1 VIRDLE
7 RGFFG
12 KANSPKKE
20 VVRMSLPQFCSYLRC
35 RISRQMRAAIGAP
48 VEQTASGIQSTLGHC
63 KCPYSS
69 SWRLLMCFGNNSS
82 NTPKRSALG
91 RRAIAF
97 GSAIALFACL
107 LISHGSAQTTTGTI
121 SGTVTDST
129 GSIVPNANII
139 VTGVQTGI
147 SQSTQSNASGNYIFP
162 ALTTGDYTLS
172 IQAAGFGSEKQTGL
186 HLDVSQDLVSNVV
199 LKVGNVTETISVSA
213 AAALVELRESQ
224 LSTTVE
230 RKQISDLPLNGRAA
244 ISLVQLVPGVT
255 TFTPSAT
262 IGDTAGNKFSLNGNR
277 TNENSYYL
285 DGSYDTSF
293 MSQGGN
299 VFPNPDALQEF
310 RVLTNNFDAEYGR
323 YPGGV
328 VNAITRSGT
337 NAYHGLAYDYLR
349 NSALNLKNYFA
360 TRITPLVQN
369 QFGAA
374 FGGPIIRNK
383 AFIFGSYEG
392 LRISTPTQILS
403 TSVNLPTAAEEQGNF
418 TALPTSKQPNVS
430 CNGVSGVICPN
441 LLDPVAQNLLK
452 FVPLASTA
460 GVSPEQDSHG
470 STSAN
475 QYLIRTDYQL
485 NDKHQLSGEFFQSRG
500 AILNPGLDGN
510 QIVSYSTARQLNTTS
525 NIILSDTWT
534 LSANKLNIAR
544 AFFTDDHSQVQQ
556 IVPPD
561 TWGDLGSTVKD
572 GIQPATSPVISITG
586 YYQQGLAA
594 GGITNNNM
602 ETIGA
607 EDTFDWTLGNHTIKM
622 GGSFFFNQYREN
634 GIYYGA
640 GLVTFSGSFTGNAL
654 ADFLE
659 GRAASLRQNSGV
671 YHRFHQPDPALFL
684 QDDWRVT
691 HKLTV
696 DLGVRWEAYAA
707 FVGGNTEGTFVPN
720 VQSTR
725 FPTAP
730 LGLLTAGDPGVSDG
744 IVPTQWHNFAPRLG
758 FAYDI
763 FGNGKTGLRGGFGMF
778 YATRGASQFDNTEQ
792 QPFVLDNTVSG
803 TPNLVT
809 PYAPNADPFP
819 YNTSL
824 QNPTYYSGATI
835 SSVEQHATYPYA
847 MEYNLTAEQQLGA
860 RLGLRVAY
868 VGSQSRKFFLSR
880 DINEPAYVPGAAVT
894 TAGLNARRP
903 YEPTPST
910 YVFGQIVENADAN
923 NANYNALQ
931 VTLTR
936 SFAHGFSLLASY
948 VWSKSMDISSI
959 DPANITLTLSNQ
971 LNLKQDYAR
980 SDYDIPQ
987 DFFASYIWA
996 LPGTKRFGLFG
1007 RTVVDGWQVN
1017 GITTFHSGIP
1027 FNVLSGVDSNRDG
1040 IATDRPNISGS
1051 PNLARNRTR
1060 LEKINQFFNTTAFS
1074 QVSAGVPYGNVGRNV
1089 ALGPGF
1095 MNTDFSAF
1103 KNFPVWRES
1112 SLQFRAESFNLFNNV
1127 NLANPNSTET
1137 SPSFGRI
1144 SALATNYS
1152 PRVIQFAVKLSF

>member
-1 VIRDLE
+1 MVSEVTTMNKLKRIGVKRLTVIASV
-7 RGFFG
+7 F
-12 KANSPKKE
+12 
-20 VVRMSLPQFCSYLRC
+20 
-35 RISRQMRAAIGAP
+35 AIILATCIFAG
-48 VEQTASGIQSTLGHC
+48 Q
-63 KCPYSS
+63 
-69 SWRLLMCFGNNSS
+69 
-82 NTPKRSALG
+82 AL
-91 RRAIAF
+91 
-97 GSAIALFACL
+97 
-107 LISHGSAQTTTGTI
+107 AQTTTGTI
-121 SGTVTDST
+121 SGTVTDAT
-129 GSIVPNANII
+129 GSVVPNAT
-139 VTGVQTGI
+139 VTATGVQTGI
-147 SQSTQSNASGNYIFP
+147 SQNTTTNASGNYLFP
-162 ALTTGDYTLS
+162 ALPTGDYTLS
-172 IQAAGFGSEKQTGL
+172 TQAPGFGVQNQTGL
-186 HLDVSQDLVSNVV
+186 HLDVSQNLVSNVE
-199 LKVGNVTETISVSA
+199 LKVGDVTESVSVSA
-213 AAALVELRESQ
+213 AASLVELRESQ
-224 LSTTVE
+224 LSTTIE

-255 TFTPSAT
+255 TFAPSAT

-337 NAYHGLAYDYLR
+337 NTYHGLAYDYLR

-360 TRITPLVQN
+360 TRVTPLVQN
-369 QFGAA
+369 QFGGA

-392 LRISTPTQILS
+392 LRISTPTQILA
-403 TSVNLPTAAEEQGNF
+403 TAVNLPTAAEEKGDF
-418 TALPTSKQPNVS
+418 TALAKLPNVS
-430 CNGVSGVICPN
+430 CNGVQGVICPS

-452 FVPLASTA
+452 FVPVAA
-460 GVSPEQDSHG
+460 PNGASPEQDAHG

-485 NDKHQLSGEFFQSRG
+485 NEKHQFTGEIFQSRG
-500 AILNPGLDGN
+500 TVINPGLYAN
-510 QIVSYSTARQLNTTS
+510 QILSYSTARQLNTTT
-525 NIILSDTWT
+525 NVILSHTWA
-534 LSANKLNIAR
+534 LSDNKLNSTR
-544 AFFTDDHSQVQQ
+544 AFFTDDHTQTQQV
-556 IVPPD
+556 VPAN
-561 TWGDLGSTVKD
+561 TWSMLGSTVKD
-572 GIQPATSPVISITG
+572 GILPATSPVIAITG
-586 YYQQGLAA
+586 YYQEGLAA

-602 ETIGA
+602 QTTGI
-607 EDTFDWTLGNHTIKM
+607 EDTFNWTLGNHAVKL

-659 GRAASLRQNSGV
+659 GRASALRQNSGV
-671 YHRFHQPDPALFL
+671 YHRFHQQDPALFV

-730 LGLLTAGDPGVSDG
+730 LGLLTAGDPGVPDG
-744 IVPTQWHNFAPRLG
+744 IVPTQWHDFVPRIG
-758 FAYDI
+758 FAYDL
-763 FGNGKTGLRGGFGMF
+763 FGNGSTSLRGGFGMF

-792 QPFVLDNTVSG
+792 QPFVLDNTISG

-824 QNPTYYSGATI
+824 QNPTYYSGATL
-835 SSVEQHATYPYA
+835 SSVKPNAAYPYA
-847 MEYNLTAEQQLGA
+847 MEYNLTAEQQLGKS
-860 RLGLRVAY
+860 LGLRIAY
-868 VGSQSRKFFLSR
+868 VGSQSRKLFLSR
-880 DINEPAYVPGAAVT
+880 DINEPVYVPGAAVT

-903 YEPTPST
+903 YEPTPSS
-910 YVFGQIVENADAN
+910 YVFGSIVQNADAN

-931 VTLTR
+931 ATLTR
-936 SFAHGFSLLASY
+936 SFSHGFSLLASY
-948 VWSKSMDISSI
+948 VWSKSMDITSI
-959 DPANITLTLSNQ
+959 DPANITLTLSDQ
-971 LNLKQDYAR
+971 TNLKRDYGR
-980 SDYDIPQ
+980 SDYLIPN
-987 DFFASYIWA
+987 DFFTSYIWS
-996 LPGTKRFGLFG
+996 LPGTKRFGMFG

-1040 IATDRPNISGS
+1040 IATDRPNITGS
-1051 PNLARNRTR
+1051 PYLPGGRTR
-1060 LEKINQFFNTTAFS
+1060 VQKIGQFFNTAAFS
-1074 QVSAGVPYGNVGRNV
+1074 QVPAGVPYGNVGRNV
-1089 ALGPGF
+1089 AIGPGF
-1095 MNTDFSAF
+1095 MNTDLSAF

-1137 SPSFGRI
+1137 SPSFGKI

-1152 PRVIQFAVKLSF
+1152 PRVIQFALKLSF